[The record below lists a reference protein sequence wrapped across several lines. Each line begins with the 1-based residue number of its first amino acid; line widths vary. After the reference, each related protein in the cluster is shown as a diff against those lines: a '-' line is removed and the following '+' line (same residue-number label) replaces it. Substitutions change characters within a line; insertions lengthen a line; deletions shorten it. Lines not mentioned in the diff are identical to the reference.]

1 MGIFAFFPNFLKIFS
16 YNLTPKKESFLLL
29 MFEYIIHRA
38 PQILIKTAN
47 EMCHLLLLEREESR
61 GKCLRQDILFVI
73 SSFSFSFSIT
83 ASFSFSITSSSS
95 SIPRLGSFC
104 LGRQLGPCIIE
115 PNAED
120 KVGDCEIP
128 LLRRTYCT
136 VLNIHH
142 SLKSP
147 IYPPCQG
154 AVSKNQTCKKIF
166 FSSSDLV
173 AVNNGNLSHGI
184 CPMYNC

>member
-1 MGIFAFFPNFLKIFS
+1 MGIFAFFPNFLKTFS

-61 GKCLRQDILFVI
+61 VKCLRQDILFVI
-73 SSFSFSFSIT
+73 FSFSIT
-83 ASFSFSITSSSS
+83 SSS

-154 AVSKNQTCKKIF
+154 PVSGDQTCKKIF
-166 FSSSDLV
+166 FLLQIWS
-173 AVNNGNLSHGI
+173 LSIMETSVTEYVQCTIVKGED
-184 CPMYNC
+184 